1 MTRPLTSSHPT
12 AMKITPFLWFDGNLD
27 DALTFYASVFE
38 DAKIDNVRRAGGGPG
53 AKGKAFSATFRLA
66 GQEFMALDGGPQFK
80 FNEAVSFFVQVET
93 QAEVDELWE
102 KLTAGGTVSRCGWL
116 KDRFG
121 LSWQIIPS
129 ALGRLLGDPDP
140 ARAQRVMQAMLGMT
154 KIDIAGLQRAYEQA
168 A

>member
-1 MTRPLTSSHPT
+1 
-12 AMKITPFLWFDGNLD
+12 
-27 DALTFYASVFE
+27 
-38 DAKIDNVRRAGGGPG
+38 
-53 AKGKAFSATFRLA
+53 
-66 GQEFMALDGGPQFK
+66 MALDGGPQFK

-154 KIDIAGLQRAYEQA
+154 KIDIAGLQRAYEQVA
-168 A
+168 